1 MKYIIL
7 GTAGHIDHGKSSL
20 VKALTGTDPDRLK
33 EEKERGITLDLGFAS
48 LDLPGGNRLGIV
60 DVPGHEGLIK
70 NMLAGVGGIDIV
82 MLVIAADEGIM
93 PQTREHL
100 AICDLLHVKKGL
112 IALTKIDMVEK
123 EWLVLVQ
130 DEVRDFVKG
139 TFLEKSSLVPVSSKT
154 GENLPVLIQELARLA
169 GEVTPKSSNGI
180 LRLPIDR
187 VFTMKGFGT
196 VITGTL
202 LSGTISVDQEVEI
215 LPNGIKTKVRG
226 IQTHN
231 QVVQR
236 SVAGQRT
243 AVNLQGVEKDLLTR
257 GDTIVSAGFFAPTKT
272 LDAKLGLLEQA
283 PRGLTTGSRIRF
295 YNSTQEAIGRV
306 ALLGTNE
313 LVPGHEAYVQFRFE
327 RPVIVQQGDRY
338 IIRFYSPMETLGGGM
353 ILNPHPRRHKQAT
366 IQESLKNLGILEQG
380 TNEERL
386 SLFISGK
393 GLAGMEEAE
402 AIGTIAADKQDVIAA
417 LASLAQNK
425 TALRVDNLYLHST
438 QLTALEKKALHII
451 GKYHEEHP
459 LKPGLEKEE
468 LKGML
473 RIRLSPK
480 VLNVTIDGL
489 IKKKQVETDG
499 TRLRLPGF
507 KAAVGKDQ
515 SVVKDRI
522 VDAIRKGGSQ
532 PPLREELPALLSIT
546 ERDARDLLKLLA
558 EEGRTVR
565 INDSL
570 HLDKGII
577 EKIRTDLKKY
587 LEDKKEITMAEFRD
601 LAKTSRKFAVP
612 IMEYFDSQK
621 LTQRVG
627 DKRVLRGS

>member
-1 MKYIIL
+1 MKYTIL
-7 GTAGHIDHGKSSL
+7 GTAGHIDHGKSTL

-48 LDLPGGNRLGIV
+48 FDLPGGNRLGIV

-112 IALTKIDMVEK
+112 IALTKMDMVEK
-123 EWLVLVQ
+123 DWLALVR

-139 TFLEKSSLVPVSSKT
+139 TLLEKSPIVAVSSKT
-154 GENLPVLIQELARLA
+154 GENLPVLIQELAKLA
-169 GEVTPKSSNGI
+169 NEVQPKSPNGI

-202 LSGTISVDQEVEI
+202 LSGTISTEQEVVI
-215 LPNGIKTKVRG
+215 LPRGIKTKVRG
-226 IQTHN
+226 IQSHN
-231 QVVQR
+231 LAVQR

-243 AVNLQGVEKDLLTR
+243 AVNLQGVEKDQLAR
-257 GDTIVSAGFFAPTKT
+257 GDTIVSAGFFTPTKT
-272 LDAKLGLLEQA
+272 LDAKLDLLKQA
-283 PRGLTTGSRIRF
+283 PRGLKTGSRIRF
-295 YNSTQEAIGRV
+295 YNSTQESIGRIT
-306 ALLGTNE
+306 LLGTNE
-313 LVPGHEAYVQFRFE
+313 LAPGQEAYVQFRFE
-327 RPVIVQQGDRY
+327 QPVIVQHGDRY
-338 IIRFYSPMETLGGGM
+338 ILRFYSPMETLGGGM
-353 ILNPHPRRHKQAT
+353 VLNPHPRRHKQAT
-366 IQESLKNLGILEQG
+366 MRESLKSLEVFEKG
-380 TNEERL
+380 TTEDRL
-386 SLFISGK
+386 ALDISGH

-402 AIGTIAADKQDVIAA
+402 AIGTVAADKQEITAA
-417 LASLAQNK
+417 LVSLTQK
-425 TALRVDNLYLHST
+425 KGALRVDNLYVHTSHLA
-438 QLTALEKKALHII
+438 ALEKKTLDII
-451 GKYHEEHP
+451 AKYHKENP

-473 RIRLSPK
+473 RMRLSPK
-480 VLNVTIDGL
+480 VLSLTIDGL
-489 IKKKQVETDG
+489 VKKKQVETDG
-499 TRLRLPGF
+499 SRLRLPGF

-515 SVVKDRI
+515 SAVKDKI
-522 VDAIRKGGSQ
+522 VEAIRKGGSQ
-532 PPLREELPALLSIT
+532 PPLREELPALLGIT
-546 ERDARDLLKLLA
+546 DKDAKDLLKLLA

-570 HLDKGII
+570 HLHKDTLELIKA
-577 EKIRTDLKKY
+577 DLKKH
-587 LEDKKEITMAEFRD
+587 LEGKKEITMAEFRD

-627 DKRVLRGS
+627 DKRVLRG

>member
-123 EWLVLVQ
+123 DWLVLVQ

-139 TFLEKSSLVPVSSKT
+139 TFLEKSSLVPVSSRT

-215 LPNGIKTKVRG
+215 LPKGIKTKVRG

-231 QVVQR
+231 QAVQR

-257 GDTIVSAGFFAPTKT
+257 GDTIVSAGFFAPTKS
-272 LDAKLGLLEQA
+272 LDAKLGLLAQA
-283 PRGLTTGSRIRF
+283 PRGLKTGSRIRF

-313 LVPGHEAYVQFRFE
+313 LAPGHDAYVQFRFE
-327 RPVIVQQGDRY
+327 RPVIVQQDDRY

-353 ILNPHPRRHKQAT
+353 ILNPHPRRHRQAT
-366 IQESLKNLGILEQG
+366 MQESLKNLGILEHG
-380 TNEERL
+380 TIEERL
-386 SLFISGK
+386 ALFISGK

-417 LASLAQNK
+417 LASLAQKK
-425 TALRVDNLYLHST
+425 TALRVDNLYVHST
-438 QLTALEKKALHII
+438 QLIALEKKALYII

-459 LKPGLEKEE
+459 LKSGLEKEE

-473 RIRLSPK
+473 RMRMSPK

-499 TRLRLPGF
+499 SRLRLPGF

-522 VDAIRKGGSQ
+522 VEAIRKGGSQ
-532 PPLREELPALLSIT
+532 PPLREEIPALLNIT
-546 ERDARDLLKLLA
+546 EKDARDLLKLLA

-570 HLDKGII
+570 HLDKDII
-577 EKIRTDLKKY
+577 ERIRTDLKKY
-587 LEDKKEITMAEFRD
+587 LGDKKEITMAEFRD

-627 DKRVLRGS
+627 DKRVLRG

>member
-112 IALTKIDMVEK
+112 IALTKMDMVEK
-123 EWLVLVQ
+123 DWLALVQ
-130 DEVRDFVKG
+130 DEIRDFVKG
-139 TFLEKSSLVPVSSKT
+139 TFLEKSPIVAVSSKT
-154 GENLPVLIQELARLA
+154 GENLPALIQELARIA
-169 GEVTPKSSNGI
+169 NDVQSKSPNGI

-202 LSGTISVDQEVEI
+202 LSGAISTEQEVEI
-215 LPNGIKTKVRG
+215 LPRGIKTKVRG
-226 IQTHN
+226 IQSHN
-231 QVVQR
+231 MAVPR
-236 SVAGQRT
+236 SIAGQRT
-243 AVNLQGVEKDLLTR
+243 AVNLQGVEKDQLSR
-257 GDTIVSAGFFAPTKT
+257 GDTIVSAGFFSPTKT
-272 LDAKLGLLEQA
+272 LDAKLDLLKQA
-283 PRGLTTGSRIRF
+283 PRGLKTGSRVRF
-295 YNSTQEAIGRV
+295 YNSTQESIGRIT
-306 ALLGTNE
+306 LLGRNE
-313 LVPGHEAYVQFRFE
+313 LAPGQESYVQFRFE
-327 RPVIVQQGDRY
+327 QPVIVQHGDRY
-338 IIRFYSPMETLGGGM
+338 ILRFYSPMETLGGGM
-353 ILNPHPRRHKQAT
+353 VLNPHPRRHKQAT
-366 IQESLKNLGILEQG
+366 MAESLKNLEALERG
-380 TNEERL
+380 TMEDRL
-386 SLFISGK
+386 ALFIAGR
-393 GLAGMEEAE
+393 GLAGIEEAD
-402 AIGTIAADKQDVIAA
+402 AIGTIAADKQEITTA
-417 LASLAQNK
+417 LASLTQK
-425 TALRVDNLYLHST
+425 KGALRVDNLYVHTSHLA
-438 QLTALEKKALHII
+438 ALEKKTIDMIA
-451 GKYHEEHP
+451 KYHKENP

-473 RIRLSPK
+473 RMRLSPK
-480 VLNVTIDGL
+480 VLSMTIDGL
-489 IKKKQVETDG
+489 VKKKQVDTDG
-499 TRLRLPGF
+499 SRLRLPGF

-515 SVVKDRI
+515 SAFKDKI
-522 VDAIRKGGSQ
+522 VEAIRKGASQ
-532 PPLREELPALLSIT
+532 PPLREEIPALLGIT
-546 ERDARDLLKLLA
+546 DKDAKDLLKLLA

-570 HLDKGII
+570 HLHKDTLESIKA
-577 EKIRTDLKKY
+577 DLKKF
-587 LEDKKEITMAEFRD
+587 LEEKKEITMAEFRD

-612 IMEYFDSQK
+612 LMEFFDSQK

-627 DKRVLRGS
+627 DKRVLRG

>member
-123 EWLVLVQ
+123 DWLVLVQ

-139 TFLEKSSLVPVSSKT
+139 TFLEKSSLVPVSSRT

-215 LPNGIKTKVRG
+215 LPKGIKTKVRG

-231 QVVQR
+231 QAVQR

-257 GDTIVSAGFFAPTKT
+257 GDTIVSAGFFAPTKS
-272 LDAKLGLLEQA
+272 LDAKLGLLAQA
-283 PRGLTTGSRIRF
+283 PRGLKTGSRIRF

-313 LVPGHEAYVQFRFE
+313 LAPGHDAYVQFRFE
-327 RPVIVQQGDRY
+327 RPVIVQQDDRY

-353 ILNPHPRRHKQAT
+353 ILNPHPRRHRQAT
-366 IQESLKNLGILEQG
+366 MQESLKNLGILEHG
-380 TNEERL
+380 TIEERL
-386 SLFISGK
+386 ALFISGK

-417 LASLAQNK
+417 LASLAQKK
-425 TALRVDNLYLHST
+425 TALRVDNLYVHST
-438 QLTALEKKALHII
+438 QLIALEKKALYII

-459 LKPGLEKEE
+459 LKSGLEKEE

-473 RIRLSPK
+473 RMRMSPK

-499 TRLRLPGF
+499 SRLRLPGF

-522 VDAIRKGGSQ
+522 VEAIRKGGSQ
-532 PPLREELPALLSIT
+532 PPLREEIPALLNIT
-546 ERDARDLLKLLA
+546 EKDARDLLKLLA

-570 HLDKGII
+570 HLDKDII

-587 LEDKKEITMAEFRD
+587 LGDKKEITMAEFRD

-627 DKRVLRGS
+627 DKRVLRG